1 MVILGIDPGYGIIG
15 YGVINSVGHETK
27 VIDCGVIET
36 TKDTK
41 FIKRLNMISEGI
53 IELIDNFKPDC
64 ACIEELFFQH
74 NQKTAIMVAEAR
86 GVILNELYKKV
97 DNIFEYTPMQIK
109 QILTGNG
116 RADKKQIQYM
126 VTKILGLNKIPKPDD
141 AADALACALCLA
153 GNERNSDEFRIK

>member
-1 MVILGIDPGYGIIG
+1 MRILGIDPGYGIIG
-15 YGVINSVGHETK
+15 YGVIDYINSQTK
-27 VIDCGVIET
+27 IIDCGVIET
-36 TKDTK
+36 KKDTM
-41 FIKRLNMISEGI
+41 FIQRLNIISNSI
-53 IELIDNFKPDC
+53 ISIIDMFKPDC

-116 RADKKQIQYM
+116 RADKKQIQFM
-126 VTKILGLNKIPKPDD
+126 VTKILNLPKVPKPDD

-153 GNERNSDEFRIK
+153 GNYNNSEEFRIK